1 MGHDLQ
7 KLCVDSRKE
16 NGLMST
22 NHKVICDKCKG
33 NGYIKLE
40 VKNEKKIFQ
49 CWICNSEGEIYEQ
62 KNINESVRDADVKQ
76 LH

>member
-1 MGHDLQ
+1 M
-7 KLCVDSRKE
+7 
-16 NGLMST
+16 NP

-40 VKNEKKIFQ
+40 VENEKKIFQ
-49 CWICNSEGEIYEQ
+49 CWICNSGGEIYEQ
-62 KNINESVRDADVKQ
+62 ENIDEFIDSNDSER

>member
-7 KLCVDSRKE
+7 KLCVDSRKGD
-16 NGLMST
+16 GLMNT
-22 NHKVICDKCKG
+22 NHKIICDKCKG

-40 VKNEKKIFQ
+40 VKNEKKVFQ

-62 KNINESVRDADVKQ
+62 KNINESVRGADVKQ
-76 LH
+76 

>member
-1 MGHDLQ
+1 MD
-7 KLCVDSRKE
+7 
-16 NGLMST
+16 T

-40 VKNEKKIFQ
+40 VKNEKKVFQ

-62 KNINESVRDADVKQ
+62 ENIDEFIDSNDSER

>member
-1 MGHDLQ
+1 
-7 KLCVDSRKE
+7 
-16 NGLMST
+16 MST
-22 NHKVICDKCKG
+22 NHKIICDKCRG
-33 NGYIKLE
+33 NGYIRLE

-62 KNINESVRDADVKQ
+62 KKTDESVRDAAVKQ

>member
-1 MGHDLQ
+1 MEHDLQ
-7 KLCVDSRKE
+7 KLCINSVKE

-22 NHKVICDKCKG
+22 DHKIICDKCKG

-40 VKNEKKIFQ
+40 VKNKKKIFQ

-62 KNINESVRDADVKQ
+62 ENTNESIFNTDAKQ
-76 LH
+76 LC

>member
-1 MGHDLQ
+1 M
-7 KLCVDSRKE
+7 
-16 NGLMST
+16 NT

-40 VKNEKKIFQ
+40 VKNEKKVFQ

-62 KNINESVRDADVKQ
+62 ENSDELIDGVESQ
-76 LH
+76 WLH

>member
-1 MGHDLQ
+1 M
-7 KLCVDSRKE
+7 KK
-16 NGLMST
+16 
-22 NHKVICDKCKG
+22 KIICDKCKG
-33 NGYIKLE
+33 NGYIRLE
-40 VKNEKKIFQ
+40 VKNEKKVFQ

>member
-1 MGHDLQ
+1 
-7 KLCVDSRKE
+7 
-16 NGLMST
+16 MSAD
-22 NHKVICDKCKG
+22 HKVICDKCKG

-40 VKNEKKIFQ
+40 VKNEKKVFQ

-62 KNINESVRDADVKQ
+62 ENTNEFIHATDVKR